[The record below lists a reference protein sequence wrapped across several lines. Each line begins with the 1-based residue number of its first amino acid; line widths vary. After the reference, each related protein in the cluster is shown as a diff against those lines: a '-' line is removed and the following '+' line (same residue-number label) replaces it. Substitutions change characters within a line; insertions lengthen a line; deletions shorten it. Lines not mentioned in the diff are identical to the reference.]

1 MSSRTKRMQLRV
13 LLNLLLLWDIL
24 PVALSLST
32 CKTIDIE
39 QIRKKRIE
47 AIRGQILSKL
57 KMSSPPKAEQVTV
70 TNEVMVLYN
79 STKELLGDLVKEQ
92 QQVTTATQ
100 SDYYAKEV
108 HRFDTL
114 EVNSGSRGGQDADSF
129 HKIYQFNI
137 SLNISSEY
145 SLHRAEFRLYRMPRD
160 VADVSEQRVELYQV
174 DSHTNTYLDNRLL
187 KTKGEEEWI
196 SFDVTETV
204 KKWLLNKET
213 DQRLKISV
221 HCSCESS
228 NLKKSLQLKFYE
240 SPRGDLQALAK
251 RNRKMAHILI
261 MSTPSTRADTHSR
274 RKRDLDTD
282 YCFAS
287 AEEKNCCVRR
297 MYIDFRK
304 DLNWK
309 WIHEP
314 KGYYAN
320 FCMGPCPYIWSSDTQ
335 YSTVLAL
342 YNLHNPGGSASP
354 CCVPHVLEPL
364 PILYYVGRQ
373 PKVEKLSNMVV
384 KSCKC
389 S

>member
-1 MSSRTKRMQLRV
+1 MQPLAC
-13 LLNLLLLWDIL
+13 LNLLLLLWDIL
-24 PVALSLST
+24 PVTLSLST
-32 CKTIDIE
+32 CKTIDME

-57 KMSSPPKAEQVTV
+57 KLSSPPEAQQVTV

-79 STKELLGDLVKEQ
+79 STRELLETEQ
-92 QQVTTATQ
+92 PLAPTTQ
-100 SDYYAKEV
+100 EDYYAKEV

-114 EVNSGSRGGQDADSF
+114 GDKPGNRGQDDDSF
-129 HKIYQFNI
+129 HKIFHFNI
-137 SLNISSEY
+137 SFNASSHP
-145 SLHRAEFRLYRMPRD
+145 SLHRAEFRLYRMARD
-160 VADVSEQRVELYQV
+160 DAVVMEQRVELYEV
-174 DSHTNTYLDNRLL
+174 SSKSNIYLDNRLL
-187 KTKGEEEWI
+187 KTKESDEWI

-204 KKWLLNKET
+204 KEWLRNGVTE
-213 DQRLKISV
+213 QQLKISV
-221 HCSCESS
+221 HCPCGMADSKQSF
-228 NLKKSLQLKFYE
+228 QLKFFE
-240 SPRGDLQALAK
+240 ALRGDMSVLAK
-251 RNRKMAHILI
+251 RNRKIAHILI
-261 MSTPSTRADTHSR
+261 MSTPSTRAEAHSR
-274 RKRDLDTD
+274 RKRDLDEEF
-282 YCFAS
+282 CFS
-287 AEEKNCCVRR
+287 TTEKNCCVHP

-314 KGYYAN
+314 KGYFAN

-354 CCVPHVLEPL
+354 CCVPQVLEPL

-373 PKVEKLSNMVV
+373 PKVEQLSNMVV

>member
-1 MSSRTKRMQLRV
+1 MQCWV
-13 LLNLLLLWDIL
+13 LLPLLVLLWDIL

-32 CKTIDIE
+32 CKTIDME

-57 KMSSPPKAEQVTV
+57 KLSSPPKAEQVTV

-79 STKELLGDLVKEQ
+79 STRELLEKEQ
-92 QQVTTATQ
+92 PPLAATQ
-100 SDYYAKEV
+100 EDYYAKEV

-114 EVNSGSRGGQDADSF
+114 GDKAGGKGQDSDSF
-129 HKIYQFNI
+129 HKTYQFNI
-137 SLNISSEY
+137 LFNASSQPL
-145 SLHRAEFRLYRMPRD
+145 LHRAEFRLYRMARD
-160 VADVSEQRVELYQV
+160 DAVVTHQRVELYEVRSQV
-174 DSHTNTYLDNRLL
+174 STYLDNRLL
-187 KTKGEEEWI
+187 KTKESDEWI
-196 SFDVTETV
+196 SFDVTDTV
-204 KKWLLNKET
+204 KDWLQNRVT
-213 DQRLKISV
+213 DQQLKISV
-221 HCSCESS
+221 HCPCETAD
-228 NLKKSLQLKFYE
+228 KKESLQLKFYE
-240 SPRGDLQALAK
+240 PPRGDMSAVAK
-251 RNRKMAHILI
+251 RNRKIAHILI
-261 MSTPSTRADTHSR
+261 MSTPSTRADAHSR
-274 RKRDLDTD
+274 RRRDLNTD
-282 YCFAS
+282 YCFS
-287 AEEKNCCVRR
+287 TSEEKNCCVRP

-314 KGYYAN
+314 KGYFAN

-354 CCVPHVLEPL
+354 CCVPQVLEPL

-373 PKVEKLSNMVV
+373 PKVEQLSNMVV